1 MKKTFLALALVN
13 CSLTA
18 IGANG
23 IYSQQGKHAVKVL
36 TDQKYHDI
44 QILYTQGL
52 RCEGVFD
59 QNRTGFRAISP
70 DNHIVTGF
78 VCNDKVYLKT
88 QSETENPMCSEA

>member
-1 MKKTFLALALVN
+1 MKKTLKLLTLALIPVAALA
-13 CSLTA
+13 S
-18 IGANG
+18 NG
-23 IYSQQGKHAVKVL
+23 IYSTQGRHAAQVL
-36 TDQKYHDI
+36 TEQHYHDV

-52 RCEGVFD
+52 RCAGEFD

-88 QSETENPMCSEA
+88 QSETENTVDKA